1 MQKQIT
7 VSPRACKLDFTPS
20 RFLTLGVEVEVYL
33 VDPVS
38 GAQLGAGP
46 QIIPRLASDPS
57 FRPES
62 LTTILEFCTG
72 VCSNLQTVEAQLGQ
86 SAQRLVQE
94 TSKAGIA
101 FMSAGTHPFAGPGRM
116 EHVWPAPRYQQLI
129 QRDRW
134 LGLVANTVG
143 LHVHVGA
150 RSGEH
155 AIQLINGVSP
165 YLSHLLALSANSPYL
180 NGEDTGLASSRVTC
194 YESQP
199 TAGPA
204 PTLGCWADFE
214 ELVGSLSR
222 SGSIESLKDL
232 HWDIRPVPSFGTV
245 EVRICDGQSN
255 LDDTLALVSAIRWL
269 FAWIDQRIQQGEPMT
284 PPSGWR
290 LRENK
295 WRALRWG
302 LDAEVLVND
311 AGEVRSMRDEWQ
323 RLLAAFAPIARRL
336 GDTQYLRRV
345 EQLLAHPG
353 YERQRRIVEQCGSQ
367 AGLVQALSA
376 QGWGRR
382 ALPKPQ
388 LLQVNKPALRSAPA
402 AQPRK
407 RSPKPA

>member
-1 MQKQIT
+1 MHQQIT
-7 VSPRACKLDFTPS
+7 VPSRACKLEFTPS

-33 VDPVS
+33 VDPVT
-38 GAQLGAGP
+38 GAPVGAGP
-46 QIIPRLASDPS
+46 QIMPRLAHDAS

-62 LTTILEFCTG
+62 LSTILEFCTG

-86 SAQRLVQE
+86 SAQRLQQE
-94 TSKAGIA
+94 TRAAGIA

-129 QRDRW
+129 ERDRW

-165 YLSHLLALSANSPYL
+165 YLSHLLALSANSPFL
-180 NGEDTGLASSRVTC
+180 NGADTGLASSRVTC

-204 PTLGCWADFE
+204 PTLACWAEFE
-214 ELVGSLSR
+214 ELVGSLTR
-222 SGSIESLKDL
+222 SGSIRSLKDL
-232 HWDIRPVPSFGTV
+232 HWDIRPVPGFGTV

-255 LDDTLALVSAIRWL
+255 LDDTLALVAAIRWL
-269 FAWIDQRIQQGEPMT
+269 FAWVDQRIQQGESMA
-284 PPSGWR
+284 PPSLWR

-302 LDAEVLVND
+302 LDAEILVND
-311 AGEVRSMRDEWQ
+311 AGEISSLRDEWQ
-323 RLLAAFAPIARRL
+323 DLLAVFQPIARRL
-336 GDTQYLRRV
+336 GDSPYLRRL
-345 EQLLAHPG
+345 EHLLSHPG
-353 YERQRRIVEQCGSQ
+353 YERQRRIVHQCGSQ
-367 AGLVQALSA
+367 AGLVHSLS
-376 QGWGRR
+376 QQWGARPV
-382 ALPKPQ
+382 PKPH
-388 LLQVNKPALRSAPA
+388 LLQVNKPAPSRT
-402 AQPRK
+402 AQTPRA
-407 RSPKPA
+407 RTRGAKPA